1 MRLVKVEVTKTT
13 KRTIY
18 EIPDHEL
25 INFGTPTLIQHKLQS
40 EDSEFIDYL
49 ENDMPDDYDPEDVES
64 ETRKHEVE
72 WIEDD

>member
-18 EIPDHEL
+18 DIPDNDL
-25 INFGTPTLIQHKLQS
+25 IKFGTPTLIQHKLQS
-40 EDSEFIDYL
+40 EDSDFIDYL
-49 ENDMPDDYDPEDVES
+49 EEDMPDDHDPEEVES
-64 ETRKHEVE
+64 ETRVHETE